1 MSLIRRKRISSV
13 SIYESNIRRRTS
25 KLIASFSGG
34 VLIVATI
41 GLAACAAG
49 PYTEAGGL
57 PNKVLTP
64 GVINPQ
70 VTQANIHSNICVSGW
85 TRTVRPPVTYTN
97 QLKYSQL
104 HSGYNLDGDMSLKD
118 YEEDHQVPLEIGGSP
133 SSVQNLWPEPR
144 NIRWGATVKDQLENR
159 MHDLLCA
166 GQVTLKTAQIV
177 FMTNWESGYKKYIG
191 PLP

>member
-1 MSLIRRKRISSV
+1 MSIKRNMKTSSYEC
-13 SIYESNIRRRTS
+13 SIKRRTS
-25 KLIASFSGG
+25 KLMASVVGG
-34 VLIVATI
+34 VLVLATV

-49 PYTEAGGL
+49 PYTEASGL
-57 PNKVLTP
+57 PNKLLTP
-64 GVINPQ
+64 GAINPV

-133 SSVQNLWPEPR
+133 ASVQNLWPEPR
-144 NIRWGATVKDQLENR
+144 NIRLGAALKDQLENR
-159 MHDLLCA
+159 MHDLVCS
-166 GQVTLKTAQIV
+166 GQVTLKTAQSV
-177 FMTNWESGYKKYIG
+177 FMINWESGYKKYIG

>member
-1 MSLIRRKRISSV
+1 MSIKRNMTT
-13 SIYESNIRRRTS
+13 SIYECSIKRRTS
-25 KLIASFSGG
+25 KLMASVVGG
-34 VLIVATI
+34 VLMLATV

-49 PYTEAGGL
+49 PYTEASGL
-57 PNKVLTP
+57 PNKLLTP
-64 GVINPQ
+64 GAINPA

-104 HSGYNLDGDMSLKD
+104 HSGYNLDGDVSLKV

-133 SSVQNLWPEPR
+133 ASVQNLWPEPR
-144 NIRWGATVKDQLENR
+144 NIRLGAALKDQLENR
-159 MHDLLCA
+159 MHDLVCS
-166 GQVTLKTAQIV
+166 GQVTLKTAQSV
-177 FMTNWESGYKKYIG
+177 FMNNWESGYKKYIG

>member
-1 MSLIRRKRISSV
+1 MSIKRNMTT
-13 SIYESNIRRRTS
+13 SIYECSIKRRTS
-25 KLIASFSGG
+25 KLMASVAGG
-34 VLIVATI
+34 VLMLATV

-49 PYTEAGGL
+49 PYTEASGL
-57 PNKVLTP
+57 PNKLLTP
-64 GVINPQ
+64 GAINPA

-104 HSGYNLDGDMSLKD
+104 HSGYNLDGDVSLKD

-133 SSVQNLWPEPR
+133 ASVQNLWPEPR
-144 NIRWGATVKDQLENR
+144 NIRLGAALKDQLENR
-159 MHDLLCA
+159 MHDLVCS
-166 GQVTLKTAQIV
+166 GQVTLKTAQSV
-177 FMTNWESGYKKYIG
+177 FMNNWESGYKKYIG